1 MSKDKGA
8 SSNPPASGGQE
19 PPASPAGQAPT
30 SAGATPAS
38 STTTPGQ
45 EPSGVNSKTKKMRK
59 ENKSLRERLRA
70 AEAANEAAKKS
81 QQTDAEKQAARLA
94 ELEAQALTWKQKE
107 QELLVRNALS
117 IAATKRGVDPELA
130 GKLLNWATL
139 KFDEE
144 SGQPKGIG
152 KALDAL
158 LEQYPILKGQPQQQQ
173 QPTIG
178 ATNPQRSSNGTPSQ
192 GGDPKNPPRLSDVLK
207 WE

>member
-8 SSNPPASGGQE
+8 SSNPPASGGPE
-19 PPASPAGQAPT
+19 SSAAPAGQEPTPADAT
-30 SAGATPAS
+30 SAK
-38 STTTPGQ
+38 TTPGQ

-70 AEAANEAAKKS
+70 AEAAAEDAKKS
-81 QQTDAEKQAARLA
+81 LQTDAEKQAARLA

-117 IAATKRGVDPELA
+117 IAATKRGIDPDLA
-130 GKLLNWATL
+130 GKLLNWAAI
-139 KFDEE
+139 KFDDET
-144 SGQPKGIG
+144 GQPKGVG

-158 LEQYPILKGQPQQQQ
+158 LEQYPILKGQSQQQQ
-173 QPTIG
+173 PPTIG
-178 ATNPQRSSNGTPSQ
+178 ATNPQRSSTGTTGQ

>member
-1 MSKDKGA
+1 MAKDKGA

-38 STTTPGQ
+38 TTPGQ

-59 ENKSLRERLRA
+59 ENKSLRERLHA
-70 AEAANEAAKKS
+70 AEAAAEAAKKS
-81 QQTDAEKQAARLA
+81 QQTDAEKKEARLA

-107 QELLVRNALS
+107 QELLVRSALS
-117 IAATKRGVDPELA
+117 IAATKRGLDPDLA
-130 GKLLNWATL
+130 GKLLNWATI

-144 SGQPKGIG
+144 SGQPKGVG

-158 LEQYPILKGQPQQQQ
+158 LEQYPILKGQSQPQQP
-173 QPTIG
+173 PTIG
-178 ATNPQRSSNGTPSQ
+178 ATNPQRSSNGTPAT
-192 GGDPKNPPRLSDVLK
+192 GGDPKNPPRRSDVFK
-207 WE
+207 ME